1 MRMKENLI
9 GIDIGGT
16 KCAVSYGRW
25 EADELVVVD
34 KIRFATTE
42 VNETI
47 GRICQ
52 SVSRMLDKY
61 QLNREN
67 TRGIGISCGGPL
79 SSQKGIIMSPPNL
92 IGWDNVSI
100 VKTIEELT
108 HIPTHLQNDANA
120 CALAEFRFGAGRGS
134 RNMVFLTL
142 GTGLGAGIIIDGKLY
157 SGTNDNAGEVGHIRL
172 ADFGPVGYGKKGS
185 FEGFTSGGGIA
196 QIACSLIMEQWQQG
210 NRVPWCEYGGLDKV
224 TTRLVAEQATKGDAV
239 ARHAF
244 DIAAEYLGRGL
255 AILIDTLNP
264 EVIVIGSI
272 FTRCEHLLRP
282 RMQQV
287 IDREA
292 LSCSRQVCVVK
303 RAALDEQI
311 GDYAALSVALV

>member
-1 MRMKENLI
+1 
-9 GIDIGGT
+9 
-16 KCAVSYGRW
+16 
-25 EADELVVVD
+25 
-34 KIRFATTE
+34 
-42 VNETI
+42 
-47 GRICQ
+47 
-52 SVSRMLDKY
+52 
-61 QLNREN
+61 
-67 TRGIGISCGGPL
+67 
-79 SSQKGIIMSPPNL
+79 
-92 IGWDNVSI
+92 
-100 VKTIEELT
+100 
-108 HIPTHLQNDANA
+108 
-120 CALAEFRFGAGRGS
+120 
-134 RNMVFLTL
+134 
-142 GTGLGAGIIIDGKLY
+142 
-157 SGTNDNAGEVGHIRL
+157 
-172 ADFGPVGYGKKGS
+172 
-185 FEGFTSGGGIA
+185 
-196 QIACSLIMEQWQQG
+196 MEQWQQG